1 MVSKKKHPLEDVF
14 DIESGSTSDEQYDII
29 ETQAFPPPVVEQSA
43 PVQKDEDD
51 TVIDKR
57 FDAIY
62 DAAVQA
68 YENQTAFTEIVD
80 PKFAAR
86 NAEVSANFLTI
97 ALAAVNSKA
106 RAKSDRQRTAA
117 AVKAPPAGSTTNN
130 ILVANREEI
139 LRMIADGRDKSK
151 PE

>member
-1 MVSKKKHPLEDVF
+1 MTKQIRHPLEDVF
-14 DIESGSTSDEQYDII
+14 NIESGSLEPTQYDIVDVQPHQ
-29 ETQAFPPPVVEQSA
+29 QAAQPPTP
-43 PVQKDEDD
+43 KDEDD
-51 TVIDKR
+51 SVIDKR

-106 RAKSDRQRTAA
+106 KTKSDRQRTAA
-117 AVKAPPAGSTTNN
+117 AVKTPQGSTTNN

-139 LRMIADGRDKSK
+139 LRMIADGRDKNK